1 MTGGMRKKQLMTSFL
16 KHLTK
21 NPKKKKNAICIS
33 FKPKGCFKTYFYYT
47 RLYKGSFTKE
57 AIDSTLQKVMPFT
70 ENNENTIRT
79 VFQFHDPKLIQA
91 GCFKPYVYYRRL
103 CTGHLRK
110 KELIASFAELFKENH
125 ENTISVCFQ
134 FYIPKLT
141 QERCFILSLL
151 YGTMCRVLYERNN
164 CRILFAEYF
173 NFLLYYMHRFSVS

>member
-1 MTGGMRKKQLMTSFL
+1 MAGGMRKKHLMTSFL

-79 VFQFHDPKLIQA
+79 VF
-91 GCFKPYVYYRRL
+91 
-103 CTGHLRK
+103 
-110 KELIASFAELFKENH
+110 
-125 ENTISVCFQ
+125 
-134 FYIPKLT
+134 
-141 QERCFILSLL
+141 
-151 YGTMCRVLYERNN
+151 
-164 CRILFAEYF
+164 
-173 NFLLYYMHRFSVS
+173 